1 MLVSVKNLQRNT
13 SIISELYRRAQSLK
27 DRVNSP
33 LNSGFSNVSGID
45 HVGGV
50 HERALTTDPGSAKG
64 TLLDYASQV
73 EWLSQALAREARG
86 FEAQENANSR
96 AMDIADAGGEIG
108 VESMPIMDQPE
119 PGYSPFAFTPPVVNV
134 GTSIT
139 KLATDLMSTQIWS
152 VSEANARWAS
162 LGSEVREIVSGL
174 EEAAGSLE
182 SENDSETT
190 SRAAAKIREVA
201 ASGKHFVANAAA
213 MGEKLTGFH
222 SRLMMIQPSAM
233 AMAMDIMKIP
243 DPAKR
248 KVAEKAALAKLQ
260 PDLQRFAIDA
270 MPNQHPLMEQ
280 SPASGGGGVDA
291 GLSGVEGDGQKYNT
305 DNVVWPRAIQE
316 AIARGDV
323 GPGNFDVANGT
334 VHDLESVGMTP
345 EETAAFQ
352 EQLHADGRR
361 ALSELGVGDG
371 IDISGRDVA
380 TSGAS
385 LPGATASH
393 GHLGSMPTAG
403 AAPGTA
409 GIGAGAG
416 SGSGGLG
423 STGMGAPLGA
433 GRGTGSGTGAG
444 SGVGTGTGIA
454 AAAGGPGLGGR
465 TGRGNAGALRGG
477 GFNSLAGLGSG
488 AIGTGGRPGSGAGG
502 NMGALVN
509 SAPGLGGGGTAA
521 RGGAGLRGGAGEG
534 VGARGVGGA
543 LPRAAG
549 EAAGSS
555 SGGNGSRGHLERGA
569 AREAVVRG
577 GGAANSTGVKSGAG
591 RPAAGMRAFAPMMG
605 TRGQGND
612 KNRVKAV
619 TTQVE
624 RDPNKR
630 DLLGEPPA
638 VVPGVIGNWAR
649 ES

>member
-1 MLVSVKNLQRNT
+1 MGAVEN
-13 SIISELYRRAQSLK
+13 AQSPL
-27 DRVNSP
+27 DSAFSP
-33 LNSGFSNVSGID
+33 VSGID
-45 HVGGV
+45 HVGAI
-50 HERALTTDPGSAKG
+50 HQRILETDPGSAGNSLRAFSEQLK
-64 TLLDYASQV
+64 
-73 EWLSQALAREARG
+73 WLYDSLAREARG
-86 FEAQENANSR
+86 FEAQEAANSR

-119 PGYSPFAFTPPVVNV
+119 PGYSPFMFTPPVVNV

-152 VSEANARWAS
+152 VSEANARWKS

-174 EEAAGSLE
+174 EKAAGSLE
-182 SENDSETT
+182 NENDSETT

-201 ASGKHFVANAAA
+201 ASGKHFVANAEA

-233 AMAMDIMKIP
+233 AMAMDIMKIS
-243 DPAKR
+243 DPAER
-248 KVAEKAALAKLQ
+248 KIAETAALAKLQ

-270 MPNQHPLMEQ
+270 MPNQHALMEQ
-280 SPASGGGGVDA
+280 SPASGGGGIDA
-291 GLSGVEGDGQKYNT
+291 GLSGVDGDGQKYRT
-305 DNVVWPRAIQE
+305 DSVAWPRAIQE

-352 EQLHADGRR
+352 EQLHADGRK
-361 ALSELGVGDG
+361 ALSQLGVGDG
-371 IDISGRDVA
+371 MDISGRDVA

-385 LPGATASH
+385 LPGTTAPHSQ
-393 GHLGSMPTAG
+393 
-403 AAPGTA
+403 
-409 GIGAGAG
+409 
-416 SGSGGLG
+416 LG
-423 STGMGAPLGA
+423 STSMAGGGPGATGM
-433 GRGTGSGTGAG
+433 GTGAG
-444 SGVGTGTGIA
+444 LGPGTGIA
-454 AAAGGPGLGGR
+454 SATGTPTFGGR
-465 TGRGNAGALRGG
+465 AGSGNPGALRGG
-477 GFNSLAGLGSG
+477 GFNPLTGLGGG
-488 AIGTGGRPGSGAGG
+488 ALGTGGRPGSGVGG

-509 SAPGLGGGGTAA
+509 SALGLGADGTAA
-521 RGGAGLRGGAGEG
+521 RGGAALRGGSGES

-543 LPRAAG
+543 LPRGAG
-549 EAAGSS
+549 ESAGNS

-569 AREAVVRG
+569 VREAVVRG
-577 GGAANSTGVKSGAG
+577 GGAINSTGAKSGAA

>member
-1 MLVSVKNLQRNT
+1 MEINFDSVASVAMKTESLRENLK
-13 SIISELYRRAQSLK
+13 QSVLETH
-27 DRVNSP
+27 SP
-33 LNSGFSNVSGID
+33 LNASFSPVRGID
-45 HVGGV
+45 HVGSIHQRV
-50 HERALTTDPGSAKG
+50 LETDPSSASNSLTSFAG
-64 TLLDYASQV
+64 QLD
-73 EWLSQALAREARG
+73 WLYDSLAREARG
-86 FEAQENANSR
+86 FEAQEAANSR

-108 VESMPIMDQPE
+108 VESMPVMDQPE
-119 PGYSPFAFTPPVVNV
+119 PGYSPFMFTPPVVNV

-152 VSEANARWAS
+152 VSEANARWSS

-174 EEAAGSLE
+174 EQAAGSLE

-190 SRAAAKIREVA
+190 SRAATKIREVA
-201 ASGKHFVANAAA
+201 ASGKHFVANAEA

-233 AMAMDIMKIP
+233 AMAMEIMKIP
-243 DPAKR
+243 DPTER
-248 KVAEKAALAKLQ
+248 KAAETAALAKLQ
-260 PDLQRFAIDA
+260 PDLQRLAIDA
-270 MPNQHPLMEQ
+270 MPNQHALMEQ

-291 GLSGVEGDGQKYNT
+291 GLSGVNGDGQKYNT
-305 DNVVWPRAIQE
+305 DNVVWPRAIQD

-334 VHDLESVGMTP
+334 VHDLESVGMAP

-352 EQLHADGRR
+352 EQLHADGRK
-361 ALSELGVGDG
+361 ALSQLGVGDG

-385 LPGATASH
+385 LPGTTPHSQ
-393 GHLGSMPTAG
+393 LGSM
-403 AAPGTA
+403 
-409 GIGAGAG
+409 
-416 SGSGGLG
+416 SMSGGG
-423 STGMGAPLGA
+423 PGAMGI
-433 GRGTGSGTGAG
+433 GTGSGL
-444 SGVGTGTGIA
+444 GTGTGIA
-454 AAAGGPGLGGR
+454 NAAGAPNLGGR
-465 TGRGNAGALRGG
+465 AGSGNPGALRGG
-477 GFNSLAGLGSG
+477 GFNPLAGIGSG
-488 AIGTGGRPGSGAGG
+488 ALGTGGRLGSGIGG
-502 NMGALVN
+502 HMGAVVN
-509 SAPGLGGGGTAA
+509 SAPGLGAGGTGA
-521 RGGAGLRGGAGEG
+521 RGGAALRGGSGES

-549 EAAGSS
+549 EAAGNS
-555 SGGNGSRGHLERGA
+555 SGGNGSRGPLERGA

-577 GGAANSTGVKSGAG
+577 GGATTGAG
-591 RPAAGMRAFAPMMG
+591 TKSVAARPAAGMRAFAPMMG
-605 TRGQGND
+605 ARGQGND

>member
-1 MLVSVKNLQRNT
+1 MKINFDSVASVAMKTESLGDT
-13 SIISELYRRAQSLK
+13 LKQSVLET
-27 DRVNSP
+27 RSP
-33 LNSGFSNVSGID
+33 LNASFSPVSGID
-45 HVGGV
+45 HVGSIHQRV
-50 HERALTTDPGSAKG
+50 LETDPSSASNS
-64 TLLDYASQV
+64 LNSFVSQLD
-73 EWLSQALAREARG
+73 WLYDSLAREARG
-86 FEAQENANSR
+86 FEAQETANSR

-248 KVAEKAALAKLQ
+248 RIAEKAALAKLQ

-291 GLSGVEGDGQKYNT
+291 GLSGVDGDGQKYNT

-316 AIARGDV
+316 AIARGNV

-409 GIGAGAG
+409 GIGAGSG

-454 AAAGGPGLGGR
+454 GAAGGPGLGGR

-549 EAAGSS
+549 EAAGNS

-624 RDPNKR
+624 REPNKR

>member
-1 MLVSVKNLQRNT
+1 MQISIQNL
-13 SIISELYRRAQSLK
+13 L
-27 DRVNSP
+27 
-33 LNSGFSNVSGID
+33 LNSVSIDKLKERILELGSMNDSPISASFSPVKGID
-45 HVGGV
+45 DVGELHKRV
-50 HERALTTDPGSAKG
+50 LLSDPGSAISSMG
-64 TLLDYASQV
+64 AFSEQIT
-73 EWLSQALAREARG
+73 WLYDSLAREARG
-86 FEAQENANSR
+86 FEAQESANSR

-119 PGYSPFAFTPPVVNV
+119 PGYSPFMFTPPVVNV

-152 VSEANARWAS
+152 VSEANARWSS

-174 EEAAGSLE
+174 EQAAGSLE

-201 ASGKHFVANAAA
+201 ASGKHFVANTEV
-213 MGEKLTGFH
+213 MGDKLTGFH

-233 AMAMDIMKIP
+233 AMAMEIMKIP
-243 DPAKR
+243 DPAER
-248 KVAEKAALAKLQ
+248 KAAETAALAKLQ
-260 PDLQRFAIDA
+260 PDLQRLAIDA
-270 MPNQHPLMEQ
+270 MPNQHSLMEQ
-280 SPASGGGGVDA
+280 SPASGGGGFDA
-291 GLSGVEGDGQKYNT
+291 GLSGVDGDGQKYNT

-345 EETAAFQ
+345 EETTAFQ
-352 EQLHADGRR
+352 EQLHADGRK
-361 ALSELGVGDG
+361 ALSQLGAGDG

-385 LPGATASH
+385 LPGTTAPHSQ
-393 GHLGSMPTAG
+393 LGSM
-403 AAPGTA
+403 
-409 GIGAGAG
+409 
-416 SGSGGLG
+416 SMSGGG
-423 STGMGAPLGA
+423 PSATGM
-433 GRGTGSGTGAG
+433 GTGAG
-444 SGVGTGTGIA
+444 AGTGTGIA
-454 AAAGGPGLGGR
+454 TATGAPNLGGR
-465 TGRGNAGALRGG
+465 AGSGNPGAHRGG
-477 GFNSLAGLGSG
+477 GINPQVGLGSR
-488 AIGTGGRPGSGAGG
+488 ALGTGGRLGSGIGG

-509 SAPGLGGGGTAA
+509 SVPGLGAGGTAA
-521 RGGAGLRGGAGEG
+521 RGGAALRGGSGES

-543 LPRAAG
+543 FPRAAG
-549 EAAGSS
+549 EGAGNS
-555 SGGNGSRGHLERGA
+555 SGGYGSRGHLEKGA

-577 GGAANSTGVKSGAG
+577 GGATNGAGAKSGAA
-591 RPAAGMRAFAPMMG
+591 RSAAGMRAFAPMMG

-612 KNRVKAV
+612 RNRVKAV

>member
-13 SIISELYRRAQSLK
+13 STISELYRRAQSLK
-27 DRVNSP
+27 DQVNSP

-50 HERALTTDPGSAKG
+50 HERALSIDPGSAKG

-86 FEAQENANSR
+86 FEAQEAANSR

-119 PGYSPFAFTPPVVNV
+119 PGYSPFMFTPPVVNV

-152 VSEANARWAS
+152 VSEANARWKS

-174 EEAAGSLE
+174 EKAAGSLE
-182 SENDSETT
+182 NENDSETT

-201 ASGKHFVANAAA
+201 ASGKHFVANAEA

-233 AMAMDIMKIP
+233 AMAMDIMKIS
-243 DPAKR
+243 DPAER
-248 KVAEKAALAKLQ
+248 KIAETAALAKLQ

-270 MPNQHPLMEQ
+270 MPNQHALMEQ
-280 SPASGGGGVDA
+280 SPASGGGGIDA
-291 GLSGVEGDGQKYNT
+291 GLSGVDGDGQKYRT
-305 DNVVWPRAIQE
+305 DSVAWPRAIQE

-352 EQLHADGRR
+352 EQLHADGRK
-361 ALSELGVGDG
+361 ALSQLGVGDG
-371 IDISGRDVA
+371 MDISGRDVA

-385 LPGATASH
+385 LPGTTAPHSQ
-393 GHLGSMPTAG
+393 
-403 AAPGTA
+403 
-409 GIGAGAG
+409 
-416 SGSGGLG
+416 LG
-423 STGMGAPLGA
+423 STSMAGGGPGATGM
-433 GRGTGSGTGAG
+433 GTGAG
-444 SGVGTGTGIA
+444 LGPGTGIA
-454 AAAGGPGLGGR
+454 SATGTPTFGGR
-465 TGRGNAGALRGG
+465 AGSGNPGALRGG
-477 GFNSLAGLGSG
+477 GFNPTAGLGSG
-488 AIGTGGRPGSGAGG
+488 ALGTGGRPGSGVGG

-509 SAPGLGGGGTAA
+509 SAPGLGADGTAA
-521 RGGAGLRGGAGEG
+521 RGGAALRGGSGES

-543 LPRAAG
+543 LPRGAG
-549 EAAGSS
+549 ESAGNS
-555 SGGNGSRGHLERGA
+555 SGGNGNRGHLERGA
-569 AREAVVRG
+569 VREAVVRG
-577 GGAANSTGVKSGAG
+577 GGAINSTGAKSGAA

>member
-1 MLVSVKNLQRNT
+1 MLVNVKNLQRNT
-13 SIISELYRRAQSLK
+13 SIISELYRRAQSLR

-45 HVGGV
+45 YVGGL
-50 HERALTTDPGSAKG
+50 HERVLATDPGSAKG
-64 TLLDYASQV
+64 TLLNYASQV

-86 FEAQENANSR
+86 FEAQESANSR

-119 PGYSPFAFTPPVVNV
+119 PGYSPFLFTPPVVNV
-134 GTSIT
+134 GTSII

-152 VSEANARWAS
+152 VSEANARWKS
-162 LGSEVREIVSGL
+162 LGSEVREIVNGL
-174 EEAAGSLE
+174 EAAAGSLE

-213 MGEKLTGFH
+213 MGQKLTGFH
-222 SRLMMIQPSAM
+222 SRLMLIQPSVM

-243 DPAKR
+243 DPAER
-248 KVAEKAALAKLQ
+248 KIVETAALAKLQ
-260 PDLQRFAIDA
+260 PDLQMLAIDA

-291 GLSGVEGDGQKYNT
+291 GLSGVEGNGQKYNT
-305 DNVVWPRAIQE
+305 GNVVWPRAIQE

-323 GPGNFDVANGT
+323 GPGNFDVVNGT
-334 VHDLESVGMTP
+334 VHNLESIGMTP

-352 EQLHADGRR
+352 DQLHADGRKV
-361 ALSELGVGDG
+361 LSQLGIGEG
-371 IDISGRDVA
+371 TNISGRDVA

-385 LPGATASH
+385 LPGAMAPH
-393 GHLGSMPTAG
+393 GHLGSTPV
-403 AAPGTA
+403 PS
-409 GIGAGAG
+409 AG
-416 SGSGGLG
+416 SGSGNGGFVSNGWG
-423 STGMGAPLGA
+423 SPLGI
-433 GRGTGSGTGAG
+433 GRGIGSGAGTGAG
-444 SGVGTGTGIA
+444 TGIA
-454 AAAGGPGLGGR
+454 GAAGGTALGGR
-465 TGRGNAGALRGG
+465 AGSVNSGAPRGG
-477 GFNSLAGLGSG
+477 GFNSLTGLASG
-488 AIGTGGRPGSGAGG
+488 AVGAGGKSGLGAGG
-502 NMGALVN
+502 NMGASVN
-509 SAPGLGGGGTAA
+509 SAPGLGGSGTAA
-521 RGGAGLRGGAGEG
+521 RGGTGDGTGS
-534 VGARGVGGA
+534 RGVGGA

-549 EAAGSS
+549 EAAGSNN
-555 SGGNGSRGHLERGA
+555 GGSGSRGHLDRGA
-569 AREAVVRG
+569 AREGAVRG
-577 GGAANSTGVKSGAG
+577 VGMGNSASTKSGAAK
-591 RPAAGMRAFAPMMG
+591 PAAGMRAFAPMMG

-612 KNRVKAV
+612 QNRVKAV
-619 TTQVE
+619 TSQVE

>member
-1 MLVSVKNLQRNT
+1 
-13 SIISELYRRAQSLK
+13 
-27 DRVNSP
+27 
-33 LNSGFSNVSGID
+33 
-45 HVGGV
+45 
-50 HERALTTDPGSAKG
+50 
-64 TLLDYASQV
+64 
-73 EWLSQALAREARG
+73 
-86 FEAQENANSR
+86 
-96 AMDIADAGGEIG
+96 MDIADAGGEIG

-119 PGYSPFAFTPPVVNV
+119 PGYSPFMFTPPVVNV

-152 VSEANARWAS
+152 VSEANARWKS

-174 EEAAGSLE
+174 EKAAGSLE
-182 SENDSETT
+182 NENDSETT

-201 ASGKHFVANAAA
+201 ASGKHFVANAEA

-233 AMAMDIMKIP
+233 AMAMDIMKIS
-243 DPAKR
+243 DPAER
-248 KVAEKAALAKLQ
+248 KIAETAALAKLQ

-270 MPNQHPLMEQ
+270 MPNQHALMEQ
-280 SPASGGGGVDA
+280 SPASGGGGIDA
-291 GLSGVEGDGQKYNT
+291 GLSGVDGDGQKYRT
-305 DNVVWPRAIQE
+305 DSVAWPRAIQE

-352 EQLHADGRR
+352 EQLHADGRK
-361 ALSELGVGDG
+361 ALSQLGVGDG
-371 IDISGRDVA
+371 MDISGRDVA

-385 LPGATASH
+385 LPGTTAPHSQ
-393 GHLGSMPTAG
+393 
-403 AAPGTA
+403 
-409 GIGAGAG
+409 
-416 SGSGGLG
+416 LG
-423 STGMGAPLGA
+423 STSMAGGGPGATGM
-433 GRGTGSGTGAG
+433 GTGAG
-444 SGVGTGTGIA
+444 LGPGTGIA
-454 AAAGGPGLGGR
+454 SATGTPTFGGR
-465 TGRGNAGALRGG
+465 AGSGNPGALRGG
-477 GFNSLAGLGSG
+477 GFNPTAGLGSG
-488 AIGTGGRPGSGAGG
+488 ALGTGGRPGSGVGG

-509 SAPGLGGGGTAA
+509 SAPGLGADGTAA
-521 RGGAGLRGGAGEG
+521 RGGAALRGGSGES

-543 LPRAAG
+543 LPRGAG
-549 EAAGSS
+549 ESAGNS
-555 SGGNGSRGHLERGA
+555 SGGNGNRGHLERGA
-569 AREAVVRG
+569 VREAVVRG
-577 GGAANSTGVKSGAG
+577 GGAINSTGAKSGAA

>member
-13 SIISELYRRAQSLK
+13 STISELYRRAQSLK

-86 FEAQENANSR
+86 FEAQESANSR

-119 PGYSPFAFTPPVVNV
+119 PGYSPFMFTPPVVNV

-152 VSEANARWAS
+152 VSEANSRWAS

-233 AMAMDIMKIP
+233 AMAMNIMTIP
-243 DPAKR
+243 DPAER
-248 KVAEKAALAKLQ
+248 KIAETAALAKLQ

-270 MPNQHPLMEQ
+270 MPNQHALMEQ

-291 GLSGVEGDGQKYNT
+291 GLSGVDGDGQKYNT

-352 EQLHADGRR
+352 EQLHADGRK
-361 ALSELGVGDG
+361 ALSQLGVGDG

-385 LPGATASH
+385 LPGATVPHSQ
-393 GHLGSMPTAG
+393 LGPMSMSGVGPG
-403 AAPGTA
+403 ATGL
-409 GIGAGAG
+409 GAGAG
-416 SGSGGLG
+416 
-423 STGMGAPLGA
+423 A
-433 GRGTGSGTGAG
+433 
-444 SGVGTGTGIA
+444 GTGTGIA
-454 AAAGGPGLGGR
+454 SAAGAPTLGGR
-465 TGRGNAGALRGG
+465 AGSGNPGALRGG
-477 GFNSLAGLGSG
+477 GFNPRAGLGNG
-488 AIGTGGRPGSGAGG
+488 ALGTGGRFGSGVGG
-502 NMGALVN
+502 NLGALVN
-509 SAPGLGGGGTAA
+509 SAPGLGAGGTAA
-521 RGGAGLRGGAGEG
+521 RGGVGMRGGVGEG

-549 EAAGSS
+549 EAAGNS

-569 AREAVVRG
+569 VREAVVRG
-577 GGAANSTGVKSGAG
+577 GGIGNSTSAKSSAT

-605 TRGQGND
+605 TRSQGND

-624 RDPNKR
+624 RDPNRR